1 MQELMTST
9 RRCRWLLA
17 LGWATSAAWS
27 ADDVATRQLVDQ
39 ARHWQQVSRDDLAAG
54 AWQKLLRADANHPE
68 ALIRLGLLEARAGHV
83 AQAEELYRRAAQ
95 LSPAPG
101 GLSELEAALRV
112 GRNAAIIDV
121 ARKQTQAGQP
131 EQAASSYRSALGAV
145 KPTGQLG
152 LEYYQTLG
160 ATAAGWEEGRRGL
173 QELVQKN
180 PGNQAYALALARH
193 LTYRE
198 STRREGIRQLV
209 AMDQRAQADLEVQ
222 KSLRQALQWLN
233 PGRSDKALLSSY
245 LARHPADQAIKDLLA
260 RIDRPA
266 VAAPAKGQR
275 MGQTLLGLKAL
286 EQGDV
291 ESATARFQAALA
303 KNPRDIDALGGL
315 GSVRLRQQAFDEAL
329 GLFNQAIK
337 LDRKRAA
344 RWNGARDSA
353 RYWVLLQP
361 ILKAKQAGKLIEMKA
376 SLDEAIKLDPQ
387 QALGQVLL
395 GDFWLEK
402 GDFAKAEP
410 IYRAVLKNSGFDAG
424 AFRGLHAVLVQIGR
438 EQEALTQISALDA
451 ASAAKI
457 GGLDQLRASVLLK
470 QAEKDEAAGNYALAV
485 EKLEQVVLLDPAS
498 PWGHLALARQYQR
511 LGDLSRAEALLGAL
525 LARHPGLVEG
535 LHAQALLYGEQKRWL
550 DGWRALERVP
560 VAQRNAKITDE
571 LRRFSIN
578 VRLQRSL
585 RMWELGDRYAA
596 QAELAAAESQAGHDL
611 ALLALVA
618 GGWSQVGSSPDALR
632 VMREVAKRAPA
643 TDIDVRVQYAGVLL
657 DARQDVELSL
667 VLRELADE
675 RSLTKSQAQNLN
687 NIIIALTLR
696 RADALREAGRT
707 EDAYRVLRPALER
720 SDDPRLMMALARVE
734 NSAGQ
739 GQRALVLAETV
750 IAREPNDLEHRVFAS
765 GVALGVNAHEQA
777 SAHAGAALK
786 IAPDDAR
793 ALMAVARVERELG
806 NLDRSLAYFQKAQAI
821 ENAKLA
827 ASRASVSSPLT
838 QFGDRVSGEPL
849 PQGWP
854 GGAESRD
861 ARAGAS
867 AGGFST
873 ELGRPRPILL
883 PLPELRDSSRVMP
896 SMQPYAPALT
906 PTVIQPF
913 VPAAPPTTV
922 QPLAPVI
929 SPAAVAP
936 VVPLASVKA
945 PEAGRALEQEIS
957 ALKLKLATTVSAGL
971 QFRLRD
977 GEAGLGRLSE
987 VEIPIEI
994 TMPAASNSAFSLRL
1008 TPTLLSAGALSRAE
1022 ARNATRFGSYAI
1034 GAFATT
1040 QEPGPTQ
1047 EASGV
1052 GFSVGYRDENLT
1064 VSVGTSPMGFPV
1076 THLVGELSMSTDLD
1090 GVTLKGVLSRRA
1102 VTDSLLSAAGTR
1114 DPQSQQTW
1122 GGVAKTGVQ
1131 VALTYGGED
1140 RGVYANLGAAALSGR
1155 GVKDNAQVEASV
1167 GAYWK
1172 VYQAAQSSLKLGL
1185 NLTAMGY
1192 RENLSFFTIGHG
1204 GYFSPQQYFSVGVPW
1219 ELSGRRGTFN
1229 YQLGGELGLQKFSQ
1243 DRAPFFPLDAGLQ
1256 GAWVVKAGTL
1266 FPSYY
1271 DADSGSGLGYRLYGS
1286 FEYALSAKLTVGG
1299 RLAFDN
1305 SKNYAQQSGSL
1316 SVRYAFDGVAQL
1328 FPSWFDTP
1336 AAQTP

>member
-9 RRCRWLLA
+9 RRYRLLLA
-17 LGWATSAAWS
+17 LGLATSAAWA
-27 ADDVATRQLVDQ
+27 ADDAATRQLVDQ

-83 AQAEELYRRAAQ
+83 PQAEELYRRAAQ
-95 LSPAPG
+95 LSPAPA
-101 GLSELEAALRV
+101 GLSELDAALRV
-112 GRNAAIIDV
+112 GKNATAIEA
-121 ARKQTQAGQP
+121 ARKQAQSGQA
-131 EQAASSYRSALGAV
+131 EQAVSTYRGALGGS

-160 ATAAGWEEGRRGL
+160 ATPAGWEEGRRGL
-173 QELVQKN
+173 QELVQKE
-180 PGNQAYALALARH
+180 PGNQRYALALARH
-193 LTYRE
+193 LTYKE

-209 AMDQRAQADLEVQ
+209 AMDQRAQADPEVQ
-222 KSLRQALQWLN
+222 KSLRQALLWLN
-233 PGRSDKALLSSY
+233 PGRSDRALLSSY
-245 LARHPADQAIKDLLA
+245 LSRHPADQAIKELLA

-266 VAAPAKGQR
+266 AAAPAKSVR
-275 MGQTLLGLKAL
+275 MGQTQLGFKAL

-291 ESATARFQAALA
+291 ESAAARFQAALA

-329 GLFNQAIK
+329 GLFNRAIK
-337 LDRKRAA
+337 LDRKRGA

-361 ILKAKQAGKLIEMKA
+361 ILKAKQAGKLLEMRA

-395 GDFWLEK
+395 GDYWMEK
-402 GDFAKAEP
+402 GEPAKAEP

-424 AFRGLHAVLVQIGR
+424 AFRGLHAVLVQTGR
-438 EQEALTQISALDA
+438 EQEALTQISSLDA

-457 GGLDQLRASVLLK
+457 GGLDQLRANVLFK
-470 QAEKDEAAGNYALAV
+470 QAEKDEAAGNYAVAM
-485 EKLEQVVLLDPAS
+485 EKLEQVVLLDSAS

-511 LGDLSRAEALLGAL
+511 LGNLNRAEALLGAL
-525 LARHPGLVEG
+525 LSRHPGLQEG

-550 DGWRALERVP
+550 EGWRTLERIP
-560 VAQRNAKITDE
+560 VAQRSAKMVDE
-571 LRRFSIN
+571 LRRFSVN
-578 VRLQRSL
+578 VRLQRAL

-596 QAELAAAESQAGHDL
+596 QAELAAAESQAGQDV
-611 ALLALVA
+611 ALLALIA
-618 GGWSQVGSSPDALR
+618 GGWSQVGSPSDALR
-632 VMREVAKRAPA
+632 VMREVVKRAPPA
-643 TDIDVRVQYAGVLL
+643 DIDVRVQYAGALL
-657 DARQDVELSL
+657 DSKQDAELSL

-675 RSLTKSQAQNLN
+675 RSLTKAQAQNLN

-707 EDAYRVLRPALER
+707 EEAYRVLRPALER
-720 SDDPRLMMALARVE
+720 SDDARLMMALARVE

-739 GQRALVLAETV
+739 GQRALALAERV

-765 GVALGVNAHEQA
+765 GVALGVNAYEQA

-786 IAPDDAR
+786 IAPDDPR
-793 ALMAVARVERELG
+793 ALTAVGRVERELG
-806 NLDRSLAYFQKAQAI
+806 NLDKSLAYFQKAQAI
-821 ENAKLA
+821 ESAKLA
-827 ASRASVSSPLT
+827 ASRASATSGLT
-838 QFGDRVSGEPL
+838 QFGDRISGEPSL
-849 PQGWP
+849 EAWP
-854 GGAESRD
+854 GGGDNRD
-861 ARAGAS
+861 PRAGLS
-867 AGGFST
+867 SGGFST
-873 ELGRPRPILL
+873 ELSRQRPVLL

-896 SMQPYAPALT
+896 ALQPYTPAMAPAL
-906 PTVIQPF
+906 VQPF
-913 VPAAPPTTV
+913 VPAPA
-922 QPLAPVI
+922 
-929 SPAAVAP
+929 PAAVQPFVPVSNPATVSPAIYTAP
-936 VVPLASVKA
+936 AKVPE
-945 PEAGRALEQEIS
+945 PGRGLEQEIS
-957 ALKLKLATTVSAGL
+957 ALKLKLATTVSAGF

-977 GEAGLGRLSE
+977 GDAGLGRLSE
-987 VEIPIEI
+987 VEIPLEV
-994 TMPAASNSAFSLRL
+994 TMPSASNSTFTLRL
-1008 TPTLLSAGALSRAE
+1008 TPTLLSAGSLSRVE

-1040 QEPGPTQ
+1040 QEPGPAQ

-1052 GFSVGYRDENLT
+1052 GFSVGYRDENLA

-1090 GVTLKGVLSRRA
+1090 GVTLKGVLNRRA
-1102 VTDSLLSAAGTR
+1102 VTDSLLSAAGAR
-1114 DPQSQQTW
+1114 DPQSQQVW

-1131 VALTYGGED
+1131 VALSYGGED
-1140 RGVYANLGAAALSGR
+1140 RGVYANIGAAALSGK

-1192 RENLSFFTIGHG
+1192 RENLSFFTLGHG
-1204 GYFSPQQYFSVGVPW
+1204 GYFSPQQYFSLGVPW
-1219 ELSGRRGTFN
+1219 ELNGRRGTFS
-1229 YQLGGELGLQKFSQ
+1229 YQVGGELGLQKFSQ

-1256 GAWVVKAGTL
+1256 GAWVAKAGTL

-1271 DADSGSGLGYRLYGS
+1271 DADSGSGLGYKMHGS

-1305 SKNYAQQSGSL
+1305 SKNYAQQSGWL

-1328 FPSWFDTP
+1328 FPFWFDAP
-1336 AAQTP
+1336 AIQTP